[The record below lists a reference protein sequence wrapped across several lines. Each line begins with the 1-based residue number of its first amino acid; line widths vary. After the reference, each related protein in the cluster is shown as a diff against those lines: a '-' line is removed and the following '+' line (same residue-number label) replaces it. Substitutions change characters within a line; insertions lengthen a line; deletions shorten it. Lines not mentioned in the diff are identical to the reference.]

1 MRKRRSGGMFW
12 GGRGDILMKVLG
24 LDGEVVEDGV
34 EMVCV
39 WEPKTSSSSK
49 QPQWGDDV
57 GILSWLIKGFKTRQ
71 GVKSYRSRRR
81 RRRRGRGEYRR
92 VEVWAGLLFLTCE
105 VGIYKRKQES
115 KKTGNKIQQELDQE
129 SDQEKK
135 KAVPFFLGR
144 FLGRDR
150 VFFLYFIC
158 FSWLLSWSKAFFSS
172 FLVFF
177 YKFPPLSP

>member
-24 LDGEVVEDGV
+24 LDGEAVVEDGV

-71 GVKSYRSRRR
+71 GVKSYRS

-135 KAVPFFLGR
+135 K
-144 FLGRDR
+144 
-150 VFFLYFIC
+150 VFSF
-158 FSWLLSWSKAFFSS
+158 FSWSRECFLSF
-172 FLVFF
+172 FLVFLIAF
-177 YKFPPLSP
+177 